1 MTATETVIY
10 GHSLRSLVYPL
21 AKSRFLNKLPFKSL
35 SLKKVNHIL
44 QNGDFPLFL
53 SVQLVDLLMCVNK
66 IYHLIYALS

>member
-35 SLKKVNHIL
+35 SLKKVKHIL
-44 QNGDFPLFL
+44 QDRDFSLFL